1 MSGGW
6 SQTQIGFQ
14 KWEVLPQSFSLMSRA
29 QLLWCLGARMAL
41 AAPFSLSPGGGPATQ
56 ASSPRQSPLIHLKP
70 QAAFAEWDFKQ

>member
-41 AAPFSLSPGGGPATQ
+41 AAPFSLSPGGGPATGLITKTVTSNSPK
-56 ASSPRQSPLIHLKP
+56 ASSSLCRMGL
-70 QAAFAEWDFKQ
+70 